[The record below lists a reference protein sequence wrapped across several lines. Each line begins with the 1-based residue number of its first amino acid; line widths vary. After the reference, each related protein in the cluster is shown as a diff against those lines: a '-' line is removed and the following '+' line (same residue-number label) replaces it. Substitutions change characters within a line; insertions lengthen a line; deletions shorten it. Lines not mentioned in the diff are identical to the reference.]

1 MVCHRDPRV
10 GRRRTLLVTLATALL
25 IVFSPSAAAEE
36 SEDGRLGVS
45 GPDSVPRPGSRVR
58 FEIVVPSDADS
69 DDIEVAELDLPDILA
84 PDAETVIETGRSMPG
99 EPGRRAV
106 RVRIE
111 TQAARPGRAVL
122 ESFLIRAGDDEFT
135 TRPKIVEVAIPG
147 SDDKIPFSVEWR
159 TARDYIYRN
168 EVIPVTLVIRNAVE
182 YAFPE
187 SLELSSPDSGE
198 LIEVQVSED
207 IERRE
212 IDGRTLLT
220 IPVARYL
227 FSADTSGR
235 VTLPE
240 VEITA
245 GEFEELT
252 PRKALEVRELPDEAR
267 ESTAVGGFGYDAELD
282 REQIPEGESAIV
294 TIRVSGVGNLPF
306 LQIPGLEAEDLVV
319 TQLDENADIEPAS
332 GGYRGSVELTYRVTP
347 RSTGM
352 HLVRVPPFVWVD
364 AHSGELR
371 RSTAPA
377 MTLEVTEARTGTTEP
392 EPGEAE
398 LTPLSLDEIKRI
410 EPANRYRR
418 PETYLWLLPG
428 IIIVLVGIS
437 GIVPKR
443 VGAFPLAMVLLIAA
457 GTPEDFPDD
466 RVERA
471 LEAHRE
477 GRFEAA
483 VAAYDTAL
491 QDRPDSPGIL
501 YNSALALYNEGAAP
515 QALYRLRQALRANP
529 SAAELSTALSR
540 LEAELG
546 LEQQPEPS
554 RLPHPDAFVIVA
566 LVLVNL
572 LCLLAIVAK
581 RLRGGTAVIVAVFG
595 VLLTVGSIGLAA
607 YSARAAATPVAVVGP
622 ESGVLRRI
630 PDDGADPWLRLDP
643 GTAVRVLV
651 RHQDYQLV
659 RTGYGVE
666 GWLSSDAII
675 GTIGTPPPVR
685 SGR

>member
-25 IVFSPSAAAEE
+25 VAFLPSAAAEE
-36 SEDGRLGVS
+36 DEDSRLGVT
-45 GPDSVPRPGSRVR
+45 GPDSVPSPGSGVR
-58 FEIVVPSDADS
+58 FEIIVPSDADS
-69 DDIEVAELDLPDILA
+69 GDIEIAELELPDILA
-84 PDAETVIETGRSMPG
+84 PDAETVIETGRSLPG
-99 EPGRRAV
+99 EPGSRAA

-111 TQAARPGRAVL
+111 AQAARPGRAVL
-122 ESFLIRAGDDEFT
+122 EPFLIRAGDEEFT
-135 TRPKIVEVAIPG
+135 TRPKIVEVKIPG
-147 SDDKIPFSVEWR
+147 SDDKIPFSVQWR

-168 EVIPVTLVIRNAVE
+168 EVTPVTLVIKNAVE

-187 SLELSSPDSGE
+187 SLELSSPADGE

-212 IDGRTLLT
+212 IGGRTLLT

-227 FSADTSGR
+227 FSADTSGA
-235 VTLPE
+235 VTLPQA
-240 VEITA
+240 EITA

-252 PRKALEVRELPDEAR
+252 SRKELEVRELPDEAR
-267 ESTAVGGFGYDAELD
+267 ESNAVGSFDYDAELD
-282 REQIPEGESAIV
+282 REQIPEGESTIV

-306 LQIPGLEAEDLVV
+306 LQIPGLEAEELVV
-319 TQLDENADIEPAS
+319 TQLDENAEMEPAS
-332 GGYRGSVELTYRVTP
+332 GGYRGAVELTYRVTP
-347 RSTGM
+347 RSTGR
-352 HLVRVPPFVWVD
+352 HLVQVPAFVWVD
-364 AHSGELR
+364 ARSGDLR
-371 RSTAPA
+371 RSTVPA
-377 MTLEVTEARTGTTEP
+377 LALEVTEARTGIAEP
-392 EPGEAE
+392 ETGEAG
-398 LTPLSLDEIKRI
+398 LAPLSLEEIKRI

-428 IIIVLVGIS
+428 IIVVLVGIS

-457 GTPEDFPDD
+457 ASPEDFPDD
-466 RVERA
+466 SVERA

-477 GRFEAA
+477 GRFAAA
-483 VAAYDTAL
+483 VANYDAAL
-491 QDRPDSPGIL
+491 QHRPDSPGIL
-501 YNSALALYNEGAAP
+501 YNSALALYHEGSTP

-529 SAAELSTALSR
+529 TAGQISTALSR

-554 RLPHPDAFVIVA
+554 RLPHPDVFVIIA

-572 LCLLAIVAK
+572 LCVLAVFAK

-595 VLLTVGSIGLAA
+595 VLLTLSSIGFAA
-607 YSARAAATPVAVVGP
+607 YSARAAAMPVAVVGP

-630 PDDGADPWLRLDP
+630 PDSGADPWLRLDP

-651 RHQDYQLV
+651 RHKDFQLV

-666 GWLSSDAII
+666 GWLGSEAVV
-675 GTIGTPPPVR
+675 GTIGTLPPIR
-685 SGR
+685 TDR